1 MILKLKMKTDLLS
14 QTTPRVVMVPQN
26 DGDCRELEIEF
37 YAGQEPW
44 EIPQDVIVRLYYGR
58 GDGTGGSYEVLEDG
72 SSFWTAEENR
82 LTLTLVPQ
90 MFTQAGNLAAKVEF
104 LQEEKRLNTFGFWIR
119 VVHDCTEGAVDE
131 QDYFNWSVWTTG
143 ELEKILL
150 KLKESGQF
158 DGPKGEKGDKGDPGE
173 PGALEDLTKTHVE
186 TALGYAPAMTPIVS
200 ETNISA
206 GSAAG
211 DGRPY
216 HVIE

>member
-1 MILKLKMKTDLLS
+1 
-14 QTTPRVVMVPQN
+14 
-26 DGDCRELEIEF
+26 
-37 YAGQEPW
+37 
-44 EIPQDVIVRLYYGR
+44 
-58 GDGTGGSYEVLEDG
+58 
-72 SSFWTAEENR
+72 
-82 LTLTLVPQ
+82 
-90 MFTQAGNLAAKVEF
+90 
-104 LQEEKRLNTFGFWIR
+104 
-119 VVHDCTEGAVDE
+119 
-131 QDYFNWSVWTTG
+131 
-143 ELEKILL
+143 LEKILL

>member
-14 QTTPRVVMVPQN
+14 QTTPPVVMVPQN

-104 LQEEKRLNTFGFWIR
+104 LQKEKRLNTFGFWIR

-131 QDYFNWSVWTTG
+131 QDYLIGRFGQPGNWKRSC
-143 ELEKILL
+143 
-150 KLKESGQF
+150 
-158 DGPKGEKGDKGDPGE
+158 
-173 PGALEDLTKTHVE
+173 
-186 TALGYAPAMTPIVS
+186 
-200 ETNISA
+200 
-206 GSAAG
+206 
-211 DGRPY
+211 
-216 HVIE
+216 